1 MNWMR
6 IENGRVDRLPLS
18 VYDTRQASTA
28 DAQETAPGPYLAQLF
43 GTLRRRRWRILTIAV
58 CGTGLATLAGLFAS
72 PKYTAAAQIIVET
85 AVKGSGPPPSAPS
98 DAVAIDT
105 QVKMLTSHDH
115 LQRVVEGLLVDPD
128 FIAVARRS
136 GTEATTEPAD
146 KPADPSVT
154 ATETTGIAE
163 LKRRLHVWIGT
174 LFRNR
179 HGALLDIEDLERRL
193 KVAQDGRSRIIT
205 IRYTS
210 VNPEEA
216 SIVANKAVQ
225 MYIDSENA
233 RDSKYTSHELVKI
246 REHISEAQSE
256 IAKSTTAVQKAGQ
269 EWSQSTQ
276 PRDGDEAHGAY
287 ARLRRLERDAAANS
301 LVYSKLQKRETELL
315 SQREGSEREMR
326 ILSLA
331 TPPDQ
336 PSSHNPII
344 FILPALIISLIG
356 GSFIAVI
363 NEQTDRGLRSARDI
377 HDALEIPYIG
387 LVPRLPR
394 LRNLRPH
401 QYMLTEPF
409 SPYTRAIRSL
419 VSELWLAS
427 PRFKPTTV
435 LVTSSIPGEGK
446 TTSAISIAICAAT
459 LGRRVLLI
467 DLDVKRPSIAREL
480 GGHAERGLFDILLR
494 KQSPADVITH
504 VPDLGI
510 DYIAM
515 PTFPIDALP
524 ILASEKMP
532 LLLRQLSEKYDSII
546 IDGPPL
552 LVTTEAR
559 LLAPMVDKV
568 LLVVKWGG
576 TRREVAQNAMS
587 LLLRNP
593 NDGSDKSAPVSAAIL
608 TQVNLKEHASYHYG
622 DFGEAL
628 VKYENY
634 YSRSTGY

>member
-6 IENGRVDRLPLS
+6 IENGRVDSLPLS
-18 VYDTRQASTA
+18 IYDTKHAPIT
-28 DAQETAPGPYLAQLF
+28 DAQAAAPGPYLAQLF
-43 GTLRRRRWRILTIAV
+43 GTLRRRRWRIFAIAV
-58 CGTGLATLAGLFAS
+58 CGTGLATLVGLLAS

-85 AVKGSGPPPSAPS
+85 ALKGSGPPPSAPS
-98 DAVAIDT
+98 DAMAIDT

-128 FIAVARRS
+128 FIAVTRRS
-136 GTEATTEPAD
+136 GAEAVTEPTD
-146 KPADPSVT
+146 RPVDPSAT
-154 ATETTGIAE
+154 ATETTGITE

-179 HGALLDIEDLERRL
+179 HGAPLDIEDLERRL

-225 MYIDSENA
+225 MYIDGQNA
-233 RDSKYTSHELVKI
+233 LESKYTSRELTQI
-246 REHISEAQSE
+246 RERIAEARGE
-256 IAKSTTAVQKAGQ
+256 IAKSTTAVQKAAQ
-269 EWSQSTQ
+269 EWTQ
-276 PRDGDEAHGAY
+276 VAQTRDGDEARGAY
-287 ARLRRLERDAAANS
+287 ARLRGLERDAAANG

-315 SQREGSEREMR
+315 SQREGSDQDIR

-356 GSFIAVI
+356 GSFIAVVA
-363 NEQTDRGLRSARDI
+363 EQTDRGLRSAHDI
-377 HDALEIPYIG
+377 NDALQIPYIG
-387 LVPRLPR
+387 LVPRLPDM
-394 LRNLRPH
+394 RNLRPH

-409 SPYTRAIRSL
+409 SPYTRAIRSV

-427 PRFKPTTV
+427 PRFKPITI
-435 LVTSSIPGEGK
+435 LVTSSVPGEGK

-467 DLDVKRPSIAREL
+467 DLDFKQPSIAREL
-480 GGHAERGLFDILLR
+480 GGNAERGIFDILQR
-494 KQSPADVITH
+494 KQSPAEVITR

-515 PTFPIDALP
+515 PSFPIDALP
-524 ILASEKMP
+524 VLASEKMP

-568 LLVVKWGG
+568 LLVVKWGS
-576 TRREVAQNAMS
+576 TRREVAQNAMR
-587 LLLRNP
+587 LLRNP
-593 NDGSDKSAPVSAAIL
+593 NDVAEKSAPTPAVIL
-608 TQVNLKEHASYHYG
+608 TQVNLKEHASYRYG

-628 VKYENY
+628 VKYEHY
-634 YSRSTGY
+634 YSRSAGS